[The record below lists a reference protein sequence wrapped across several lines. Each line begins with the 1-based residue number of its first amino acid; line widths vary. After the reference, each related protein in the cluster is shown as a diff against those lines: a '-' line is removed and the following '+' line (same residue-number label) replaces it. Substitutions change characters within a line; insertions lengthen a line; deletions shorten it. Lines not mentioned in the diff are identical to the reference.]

1 MEVDFGR
8 LARFRPTGVMKMPD
22 ESGAVPLSQADAA
35 LRMAPAQMAAARRAA
50 GPSEPLPGA
59 PRAQVRTTGG
69 PDGVQTSHIY
79 VETPIE
85 WLSPE
90 LRRRA
95 GELSALTAEVQ
106 EKISLVLRT
115 AGGGGIPAI
124 SMLTV
129 RLQVLTEMLF
139 PRDTR
144 RGQAQYLDLE
154 MRVQQKILDTLELA
168 EDKLRQEQLAAG
180 QNLSPDA
187 LERLARRM
195 GIVPPEAEQKST

>member
-1 MEVDFGR
+1 
-8 LARFRPTGVMKMPD
+8 MPD

-35 LRMAPAQMAAARRAA
+35 LRMAPAQMKAARSRSIGTALND
-50 GPSEPLPGA
+50 PLPGTPQA
-59 PRAQVRTTGG
+59 RAQVRTTGG

-154 MRVQQKILDTLELA
+154 MGVQQKILDTLELA
-168 EDKLRQEQLAAG
+168 EDRLRQEQLAAG
-180 QNLSPDA
+180 QNLAPDA